1 MLFKC
6 SLRVHNLWRLLTFK
20 VRKRFFAG
28 FKILLQL
35 IISVFLAVIDKVTN
49 TIKSYDFTLSENS
62 EWVLK
67 ERVQKSQTEQLI
79 EQAIGAPDEPVF
91 RLLAPVPKEFKAK
104 SGEDVR

>member
-1 MLFKC
+1 
-6 SLRVHNLWRLLTFK
+6 
-20 VRKRFFAG
+20 
-28 FKILLQL
+28 LQL